1 MPKSPL
7 GKALAY
13 VKKHEAALARY
24 LDDGRLPFDNNQS
37 EQTIRPLVIGRKNW
51 IFLGHPQAAAGRL
64 KLFSIVSSAHRH
76 HLIVEDY
83 LADVLYKLA
92 YAQQL
97 EPHLLLPG
105 SVYLQSLLPDHWAL
119 ANPKSV
125 CQERREEAESVAE
138 RKLIR
143 TLKRKLAAP
152 APIAAGNQETRS
164 SSTAA
169 PAVSAN

>member
-1 MPKSPL
+1 M
-7 GKALAY
+7 
-13 VKKHEAALARY
+13 
-24 LDDGRLPFDNNQS
+24 
-37 EQTIRPLVIGRKNW
+37 VIGRKNW

-64 KLFSIVSSAHRH
+64 KLFSMVSSAHRH
-76 HLIVEDY
+76 HSIVEDY
-83 LADVLYKLA
+83 LADVLYKLS

-143 TLKRKLAAP
+143 TLKRKLAVP
-152 APIAAGNQETRS
+152 ATIAAGNQETRS